1 MCVEISLMT
10 EIKIQKA
17 GVGSWSKRSDGSV
30 SAKYVAIS
38 DRSSTRNRTT
48 CDIEAHRMA
57 ERFGQMACISST
69 RFFWR
74 LKNEIME
81 VSVL

>member
-1 MCVEISLMT
+1 MI
-10 EIKIQKA
+10 EIKIQK
-17 GVGSWSKRSDGSV
+17 VRIGSWSKRPDGSV
-30 SAKYVAIS
+30 STKYVTIS
-38 DRSSTRNRTT
+38 DRFSTKIGAT
-48 CDIEAHRMA
+48 CDIEVHRVA